1 MRSLLLF
8 SRSGTW
14 KVAITV
20 IVAVPT
26 HLRQEENVLVIKES
40 VAALLLEYS
49 LTLLLFPLI
58 EPPAKLAVPP
68 FGGLEIAHFAQPL
81 GLCAYVL
88 LVQEDLAINFGVESE
103 LHLSISGPSSS
114 FFAFTPVFLP
124 SQQVS
129 SRDAVFLWDLLRIH
143 AFQYLNAK
151 WITCLTACYFSE
163 TVYFR

>member
-20 IVAVPT
+20 FIAVPAD
-26 HLRQEENVLVIKES
+26 LWQEENVLFIKEC
-40 VAALLLEYS
+40 VAALLFDPS
-49 LTLLLFPLI
+49 LALLFFPLI
-58 EPPAKLAVPP
+58 EPPAELAVPP
-68 FGGLEIAHFAQPL
+68 FGRFEIAHFAKPL
-81 GLCAYVL
+81 GLSADVL
-88 LVQEDLAINFGVESE
+88 LVQEDLPINFGVESE
-103 LHLSISGPSSS
+103 LHLSISWPSSS

-129 SRDAVFLWDLLRIH
+129 SRDAVFLWDFLRIH
-143 AFQYLNAK
+143 TFQYLNAK
-151 WITCLTACYFSE
+151 WITCFTACYFSE